1 MPHALATKAELAPGA
16 QSYINSCVALAQ
28 EKLRHFSSLAEI
40 AAREKDLNRYPRL
53 DLLAEPRQILVLDE
67 HDERSEGLAR
77 ARAAV
82 ARGEVL
88 FEHAAAGEGT
98 RLMLGSKYFLTI
110 SREITV
116 ERTAHLMS
124 QEAGR
129 VIAPAGSGGAT
140 GLPPPGAPAAVP
152 GGPPHAPA
160 GL

>member
-1 MPHALATKAELAPGA
+1 MPQATKAEIAPGA
-16 QSYINSCVALAQ
+16 LEPYINSCVAQAQ
-28 EKLRHFSSLAEI
+28 ENLSHFSSLAEI

-53 DLLAEPRQILVLDE
+53 ERLSEPRQILVLDE
-67 HDERSEGLAR
+67 HDGHSEGLAR

-82 ARGEVL
+82 LRGEIL

-129 VIAPAGSGGAT
+129 VIAPRGRGGAT

-152 GGPPHAPA
+152 RGPPHAPA